1 MSQATQS
8 TSKWAKWHDA
18 LGSIII
24 EPHQQRDFL
33 KTADEKNELLH
44 IFHGMP
50 MIFVGS
56 TPMFLAL
63 RTQGNDE
70 LPRHPPSAGY
80 PSLLPKSM
88 LVGSNPHS
96 CWFPHLWE
104 WNSQE
109 FPTFGSEIPQN
120 HPSSQKST
128 QVLLWT
134 HQKKQHSCALPNLS
148 PHFFAT
154 FATTTPRLQPGGES
168 SWLPAETA
176 EAPVDQLLP
185 SLCKSWANLGRF
197 QQFRS
202 LR

>member
-1 MSQATQS
+1 
-8 TSKWAKWHDA
+8 
-18 LGSIII
+18 
-24 EPHQQRDFL
+24 
-33 KTADEKNELLH
+33 
-44 IFHGMP
+44 MP

-120 HPSSQKST
+120 HQSSQKST

-134 HQKKQHSCALPNLS
+134 HQKNNIRA
-148 PHFFAT
+148 HFQ
-154 FATTTPRLQPGGES
+154 TTNPRLQPGGES

-176 EAPVDQLLP
+176 EVPVDQLLP

>member
-8 TSKWAKWHDA
+8 TS
-18 LGSIII
+18 LC
-24 EPHQQRDFL
+24 EPSGPSSNLTNKGILPSKLPMKKMMNSMFD
-33 KTADEKNELLH
+33 
-44 IFHGMP
+44 GMP
-50 MIFVGS
+50 MILVGS
-56 TPMFLAL
+56 TVDPMFLAL
-63 RTQGNDE
+63 STQRNDE
-70 LPRHPPSAGY
+70 LPDHPLSSAGY
-80 PSLLPKSM
+80 PSWLPNSM

-120 HPSSQKST
+120 HQSSQKST

-134 HQKKQHSCALPNLS
+134 HKKQ
-148 PHFFAT
+148 HFFAT
-154 FATTTPRLQPGGES
+154 PNPQLQPGGES

-185 SLCKSWANLGRF
+185 SLCESWAHQIG
-197 QQFRS
+197 
-202 LR
+202 